1 MLRSWVGDNAQIA
14 TRALDAVMRRSL
26 EEAVRLCAPD
36 VRLRTLFDEPEAP
49 EIFGSD
55 HEQLVGRE
63 GLRDWFDRLDRLWAF
78 LELRHA
84 EADEREDGWVLLRV
98 TARVRGR
105 GSAHEAELEIAVAIE
120 VVDGLVAR
128 AELYMDEADALAS
141 IAAG

>member
-1 MLRSWVGDNAQIA
+1 M
-14 TRALDAVMRRSL
+14 
-26 EEAVRLCAPD
+26 RLCAPD

-55 HEQLVGRE
+55 HERLVGRE
-63 GLRDWFDRLDRLWAF
+63 GLREWFDRLDRLWAF

-84 EADEREDGWVLLRV
+84 EADERDDGWVLLRV